1 MNSRNKGWGWGGG
14 REEDWQ
20 KKKDFVRFKVE
31 EEEIRSKTENY
42 RYSQNF
48 LKTLSEYKYY
58 EPWTKWAVS

>member
-1 MNSRNKGWGWGGG
+1 MGVGWGQGG
-14 REEDWQ
+14 RLAR
-20 KKKDFVRFKVE
+20 KKDFVRLKVG